1 MKRVIGLSA
10 LLIIYSVAF
19 VAAIFSFQLF
29 ERLGLHDYL
38 SILLADI
45 IATVIVWASG
55 VILKTA
61 SAYDPY
67 WSLQTLAIYLCLLF
81 KYQNWHVGTI
91 LLLVV
96 ISLYSFRLTLNFIL
110 GFHSLSY
117 VDWRYKMLKQKTGKF
132 YQVVN
137 LLGICMFPT
146 LVVYA
151 ASLPAMAYASVTV
164 FFFFFVIGLS
174 IIVLG
179 VLLELIADLQM
190 KKFVKQRT
198 DRSQVLD
205 KGLWRYSRHPNYLGE
220 ISIWFGVALTLII
233 SHFNYW
239 FFIAGAVVNLLM
251 FLFISIPM
259 EEKHFKDYKPDYE
272 QYKNDTSML
281 LILPKKK

>member
-45 IATVIVWASG
+45 IATIIVWASG

-146 LVVYA
+146 LVAYA
-151 ASLPAMAYASVTV
+151 ASLPAMAYASVTA
-164 FFFFFVIGLS
+164 FSMLDVIGLS

>member
-10 LLIIYSVAF
+10 LLIIYATAF
-19 VAAIFSFQLF
+19 VAGIFLFMLF
-29 ERLGLHDYL
+29 ERLGVNEYIA
-38 SILLADI
+38 ILLADV

-55 VILKTA
+55 VILRTA

-96 ISLYSFRLTLNFIL
+96 IALYSLRLTMNFIL
-110 GFHSLSY
+110 GFHSLKY
-117 VDWRYKMLKQKTGKF
+117 VDWRYKMLKEKTGKF

-151 ASLPAMAYASVTV
+151 ATLPVIAYASITT
-164 FFFFFVIGLS
+164 FSALDVIGLS

-179 VLLELIADLQM
+179 VLLELIADIQM
-190 KKFVKQRT
+190 KKFVKTRI

-220 ISIWFGVALTLII
+220 IAIWFGVALTLIV

-239 FFIAGAVVNLLM
+239 YFIAGAVVNLLM

-259 EEKHFKDYKPDYE
+259 EERHFKGYKPDYA
-272 QYKNDTSML
+272 QYKKDTHML

>member
-164 FFFFFVIGLS
+164 FSMLDVIGLS

-239 FFIAGAVVNLLM
+239 FFITGAVVNLLM

>member
-45 IATVIVWASG
+45 IATIIVWASG

-96 ISLYSFRLTLNFIL
+96 ISLYSFRLTLNFVL

-164 FFFFFVIGLS
+164 FSMLDVIGLS

-220 ISIWFGVALTLII
+220 ISIWFGVAFTLII